1 MISATAI
8 GHLARDPETRQ
19 TSGNSVSNFTI
30 AANQKFGQN
39 ETTTWINCS
48 FWGKRGEVFGQY
60 HQKGDKVAVSGTLYN
75 DKYTDRDGNERE
87 SWKMD
92 VSNFTFVREG
102 NNPNAGNNSTRAVD
116 SPLPRRGASV
126 PPKRGEYDDHPD
138 IPF

>member
-19 TSGNSVSNFTI
+19 TSGNSVTNFTI
-30 AANQKFGQN
+30 AVNQKFGQN

-48 FWGKRGEVFGQY
+48 FWGKRGETFASY
-60 HQKGDKVAVSGTLYN
+60 HNKGDKVAVSGTLYA
-75 DKYTDRDGNERE
+75 DKYTAKDGAERE

-92 VSNFTFVREG
+92 VGNFTFVRDG
-102 NNPNAGNNSTRAVD
+102 NRANTGGVTVD
-116 SPLPRRGASV
+116 SPLPSTGPSTQQV
-126 PPKRGEYDDHPD
+126 NGYSGPSNPD